1 MRKRLETTVF
11 CLGLAMAL
19 LSGAVCA
26 AQQKKPKDS
35 GTAPAPI
42 PAQILTAQKVFIA
55 NGGGDKSGYETATY
69 SGGPDRAYNE
79 CYAVMKAWGRY
90 ELVASPGEVDLV
102 FEIRFIV
109 FQPEHPHGLKEDDP
123 GVDAQLRFVIREAKS
138 REKLWGLTA
147 HARAAVLQSNRD
159 KNFEEALGAV
169 VVEVKR
175 IAGPVPAAVAKN
187 SIVGGKAQILADN
200 R

>member
-35 GTAPAPI
+35 GPAPAPI
-42 PAQILTAQKVFIA
+42 PAQIVAAKKVFIA
-55 NGGGDKSGYETATY
+55 NGGGDESGYDAATY

-79 CYAVMKAWGRY
+79 FYAVMKAWGRY
-90 ELVASPGEVDLV
+90 ELVRSPGEADLV
-102 FEIRFIV
+102 LEIRFTV
-109 FQPEHPHGLKEDDP
+109 FQPEHPRGLQADDP
-123 GVDAQLRFVIREAKS
+123 ATDAQLRFVVRDAKS
-138 REKLWGLTA
+138 HEKLWGLTA

-169 VVEVKR
+169 VVEMKR
-175 IAGPVPAAVAKN
+175 IAGPVPEAVAKN
-187 SIVGGKAQILADN
+187 
-200 R
+200 